1 MKNNKFNLIVLL
13 ALTLSFFVGCGNNDK
28 IGHGVPRPP
37 IRVTDV
43 DGYNHVAA
51 IKSEL
56 SRARAVLDS
65 GREVYDD
72 SLEQEYYY
80 IYRDNNV
87 KDIKDFYS
95 LERFEFAN
103 CELVAV
109 DIFDHSFSYWYTPKA
124 KLNSE
129 VVNWASMDL
138 SSSFR
143 IILYQ
148 SGFERKPTIERLK
161 VNAAHYEA
169 KLTEDGFMYYPS
181 NILYAPLGNT
191 TLEIRAPHNTSPE
204 ASEYV
209 LEQWHKMRDQMSE
222 EDFQEG
228 LDYIEANQV
237 PEEYGTYEFLR
248 DLAFRV
254 IESAELVTVEW
265 THLRY

>member
-1 MKNNKFNLIVLL
+1 MKKNRLNLIIWL
-13 ALTLSFFVGCGNNDK
+13 ALTLSFFIGCGNNDK

-65 GREVYDD
+65 GRVVYDD
-72 SLEQEYYY
+72 PLEQEYYY
-80 IYRDNNV
+80 IYRDNKV
-87 KDIKDFYS
+87 KGIKDFYS

-109 DIFDHSFSYWYTPKA
+109 DIFDARFTYWYTPKS
-124 KLNSE
+124 KFKE
-129 VVNWASMDL
+129 TERGKDL
-138 SSSFR
+138 STSFR
-143 IILYQ
+143 VTIHRP
-148 SGFERKPTIERLK
+148 GFETNPTIESLK
-161 VNAAHYEA
+161 ESAAHYEA
-169 KLTEDGFMYYPS
+169 VLTKEGFMYYKNS
-181 NILYAPLGNT
+181 GLLYAPIGNA
-191 TLEIRAPHNTSPE
+191 TLEIYAPHNTSPE
-204 ASEYV
+204 ASAYV
-209 LEQWHKMRDQMSE
+209 LEQWQAMRDQMSE

-248 DLAFRV
+248 DLAFRI
-254 IESAELVTVEW
+254 IESVELVTVE
-265 THLRY
+265 